1 MSELSCAR
9 RLAVEIGRD
18 ARERKAFASDLL
30 DTRLG
35 KSGLNAADRAFTRVL
50 VLGVVATVGTL
61 DEVIGR
67 CLDRA
72 GDVGLQLRD
81 ALRVSTYEIIFLNK
95 DAYVA
100 VDQGVE
106 LAAFV
111 QPRARRLANAVLR
124 RIMAARKSFPFGDPQ
139 TDDAALARLYGFPL
153 WMAQMFIA
161 EMGRTSAE
169 HFMAASNEP
178 ASVYFG
184 VNALCTS
191 DAAIENAFTR
201 EKITLKPVTLPV
213 VSAGESSAQSMP
225 STHRA
230 PTTQTASS
238 LHGAFATHKEFSGD
252 TESSARTVTISGCFE
267 APHASTVTSHV
278 ARRAFDRGQLLV
290 SDAAAQA
297 VALLALPDVAPTS
310 FLEVGSGRGTKTILL
325 QSNAYRRFG
334 TQMDLTCVDDHEFKM
349 NVASSRAERY
359 GAHISHPLVADGR
372 TLSPA
377 QFNAGFAAAL
387 VDAPCSGLGTLR
399 RHPEI
404 RWRLAPRDI
413 AALAEL
419 ELDLITAAARLVVPS
434 GQLTYATCT
443 VSAAENESVI
453 KRFLASDA
461 GKQWRIVPTPVGGA
475 SKLFFKTTLTAGGC
489 DAHFACRLRRIN

>member
-30 DTRLG
+30 DARLG

-191 DAAIENAFTR
+191 DAAIENAFTC

-213 VSAGESSAQSMP
+213 VSA
-225 STHRA
+225 
-230 PTTQTASS
+230 
-238 LHGAFATHKEFSGD
+238 D
-252 TESSARTVTISGCFE
+252 ESSARTVTISGCFE

-349 NVASSRAERY
+349 NVATSRAERY

-372 TLSPA
+372 TLSPD
-377 QFNAGFAAAL
+377 QFNAGFTAAL

-419 ELDLITAAARLVVPS
+419 ELDLITAAARLVVPF

-443 VSAAENESVI
+443 VSAAENEGVI
-453 KRFLASDA
+453 KRFLASDT

>member
-30 DTRLG
+30 DARLG

-95 DAYVA
+95 DAYVV

-213 VSAGESSAQSMP
+213 VSA
-225 STHRA
+225 
-230 PTTQTASS
+230 
-238 LHGAFATHKEFSGD
+238 D
-252 TESSARTVTISGCFE
+252 ESSARTVTISGCFE

-349 NVASSRAERY
+349 NVATSRAERY

-372 TLSPA
+372 TLSPD
-377 QFNAGFAAAL
+377 QFNAGFTAAL

-419 ELDLITAAARLVVPS
+419 ELDLITAAARLVVPF

-443 VSAAENESVI
+443 VSAAENEGVI
-453 KRFLASDA
+453 KRFLASDT

>member
-30 DTRLG
+30 DARLG
-35 KSGLNAADRAFTRVL
+35 KSGLNAAERAFTRVL

-213 VSAGESSAQSMP
+213 VSA
-225 STHRA
+225 
-230 PTTQTASS
+230 
-238 LHGAFATHKEFSGD
+238 D
-252 TESSARTVTISGCFE
+252 ESSARTVTISGCFE

-349 NVASSRAERY
+349 NVATSRAERY

-372 TLSPA
+372 TLSPD
-377 QFNAGFAAAL
+377 QFNAGFTAAL

-419 ELDLITAAARLVVPS
+419 ELDLITAAARLVVPF

-443 VSAAENESVI
+443 VSAAENEGVI
-453 KRFLASDA
+453 KRFLASDT

>member
-30 DTRLG
+30 DARLG

-201 EKITLKPVTLPV
+201 EKITLKLVTLPV
-213 VSAGESSAQSMP
+213 VSA
-225 STHRA
+225 
-230 PTTQTASS
+230 
-238 LHGAFATHKEFSGD
+238 D
-252 TESSARTVTISGCFE
+252 ESSARTVTISGCFE

-349 NVASSRAERY
+349 NVATSRAERY

-372 TLSPA
+372 TLSPD
-377 QFNAGFAAAL
+377 QFNAGFTAAL

-419 ELDLITAAARLVVPS
+419 ELDLITAAARLVVPF

-443 VSAAENESVI
+443 VSAAENEGVI
-453 KRFLASDA
+453 KRFLASDT

>member
-30 DTRLG
+30 DARLG

-139 TDDAALARLYGFPL
+139 TDDVALARLYGFPL

-213 VSAGESSAQSMP
+213 VSA
-225 STHRA
+225 
-230 PTTQTASS
+230 
-238 LHGAFATHKEFSGD
+238 D
-252 TESSARTVTISGCFE
+252 ESSARTIAIPGCFE

-377 QFNAGFAAAL
+377 RFNAGFAAAL

-419 ELDLITAAARLVVPS
+419 ELDLITAAARLVVSS

-443 VSAAENESVI
+443 ASAAENESVI
-453 KRFLASDA
+453 KRFLASDT

>member
-30 DTRLG
+30 DARLG

-213 VSAGESSAQSMP
+213 VSA
-225 STHRA
+225 
-230 PTTQTASS
+230 
-238 LHGAFATHKEFSGD
+238 D
-252 TESSARTVTISGCFE
+252 ESSARTVTISGCFE

-349 NVASSRAERY
+349 NVATSRAERY

-372 TLSPA
+372 TLSPD
-377 QFNAGFAAAL
+377 QFNAGFTAAL

-413 AALAEL
+413 ATLAEL
-419 ELDLITAAARLVVPS
+419 ELDLITAAARLVVPF

-443 VSAAENESVI
+443 VSAAENEGVI
-453 KRFLASDA
+453 KRFLASDT

>member
-1 MSELSCAR
+1 
-9 RLAVEIGRD
+9 
-18 ARERKAFASDLL
+18 
-30 DTRLG
+30 
-35 KSGLNAADRAFTRVL
+35 
-50 VLGVVATVGTL
+50 
-61 DEVIGR
+61 
-67 CLDRA
+67 
-72 GDVGLQLRD
+72 
-81 ALRVSTYEIIFLNK
+81 
-95 DAYVA
+95 
-100 VDQGVE
+100 
-106 LAAFV
+106 
-111 QPRARRLANAVLR
+111 
-124 RIMAARKSFPFGDPQ
+124 
-139 TDDAALARLYGFPL
+139 
-153 WMAQMFIA
+153 
-161 EMGRTSAE
+161 
-169 HFMAASNEP
+169 MAASNEP

-213 VSAGESSAQSMP
+213 VSA
-225 STHRA
+225 
-230 PTTQTASS
+230 
-238 LHGAFATHKEFSGD
+238 D
-252 TESSARTVTISGCFE
+252 ESSARTVTISGCFE

-349 NVASSRAERY
+349 NVATSRAERY

-372 TLSPA
+372 TLSPD
-377 QFNAGFAAAL
+377 QFNAGFTAAL

-419 ELDLITAAARLVVPS
+419 ELDLITAAARLVVPF

-443 VSAAENESVI
+443 VSAAENEGVI
-453 KRFLASDA
+453 KRFLASDT